1 MKKLLSLLTALL
13 MLLSFTST
21 SAESAMESTI
31 NLTLDSEAIGSMM
44 QLMGGMT
51 SEEELALVSAVLGM
65 VNQSSAIITA
75 GGTGVAFSLRLKDAE
90 AAEFLINASESGI
103 TLTSSM
109 FPGYALAVSPEL
121 LRELA
126 DTFGLE
132 LPALDMAKA
141 MELLIPYGEDIS
153 LALEKIMAEAKIEE
167 GTFTPD
173 GTATYTQ
180 CRTISLTTHTVLLP
194 ARGLVARLQQDKAL
208 LQMLEPFLKMAG
220 EGVNLEEQ
228 LASALSQLD
237 AMLAQEPAVLAE
249 LRLYTNT
256 SDSFLR
262 LESANLGDIA
272 FLLTLRTVAGQDGSS
287 SLMRLTAA
295 EGPVADW
302 DAATRDIRG
311 GLSTDGLVLDGTLD
325 TRTMADGA
333 QTNGS
338 LQILGGELNADLTLD
353 SFAPTDTSQATVT
366 KISLGLGGAAPLAV
380 LQFSTKPVSVAALAE
395 PEGKTTIAV
404 HAGMREKDFVPLITE
419 VIGIGLP
426 RMMIVMTEQMPE
438 VMNTLLTLALSKARE
453 SSIVPE
459 RSVLEPEAI
468 AVPETGVQV
477 QGATGAPESAV
488 PVQETAGPGKL
499 TVAQASFQVTPYSSY
514 YQGTVYARLV
524 NSGTAPVEFES
535 GTLEL
540 LDASGNVIGS
550 EEVYDCY
557 PEVLEP
563 GETGYLYKGISV
575 EAASE
580 PSYIEGY
587 NLTVNGREEIT
598 KDVIRLPSSGKYEE
612 IADDYWT
619 SYYLSAAVENES
631 DELLYDAGVV
641 FVLKDAAGNLLYI
654 TQGSMYGVGI
664 MPHAS
669 VSFRTSLYSDAL
681 DYFKANS
688 LVPATVDTIA
698 YTSTYR

>member
-13 MLLSFTST
+13 MLLSLTSIA
-21 SAESAMESTI
+21 AESAMESTI
-31 NLTLDSEAIGSMM
+31 NLTLDSESIGSMM
-44 QLMGGMT
+44 QLLGGMT
-51 SEEELALVSAVLGM
+51 SEEELAVVSAVLGLI
-65 VNQSSAIITA
+65 NQSSAVITA

-90 AAEFLINASESGI
+90 AADFLINASESGI
-103 TLTSSM
+103 TLTSSL
-109 FPGYALAVSPEL
+109 FPGYALAVGPEL
-121 LRELA
+121 LKELA

-132 LPALDMAKA
+132 LPALDTAKA
-141 MELLIPYGEDIS
+141 MELLIPYGQDIS
-153 LALEKIMAEAKIEE
+153 LAIEKIMAEAKIEE

-180 CRTISLTTHTVLLP
+180 CRTISLTTHIVLLP
-194 ARGLVARLQQDKAL
+194 ARGLLARLQQDQEL

-220 EGVNLEEQ
+220 EGANLAEQ
-228 LASALSQLD
+228 FTSAQSQMDAILS
-237 AMLAQEPAVLAE
+237 QEPAVLAE
-249 LRLYTNT
+249 LHLYTNT

-262 LESANLGDIA
+262 LESANLGDMA
-272 FLLTLRTVAGQDGSS
+272 FLLTLRMASGQNGSS
-287 SLMRLTAA
+287 SQMRLTAV

-311 GLSTDGLVLDGTLD
+311 GQSTDGLVLDGTLD
-325 TRTMADGA
+325 TRAMADGA

-338 LQILGGELNADLTLD
+338 LQILGSELNADLTLD
-353 SFAPTDTSQATVT
+353 SFAPTDPSQATVT
-366 KISLGLGGAAPLAV
+366 KIGLGLGGAAPLAV
-380 LQFSTKPVSVAALAE
+380 LQFSTKPVLSAALAE
-395 PEGKTTIAV
+395 PEGKTKIAV
-404 HAGMREKDFVPLITE
+404 HAGMSEKDLVPLVAE

-426 RMMIVMTEQMPE
+426 RIMIVMTEQMPE
-438 VMNTLLTLALSKARE
+438 VMNTLLTLALSNAKE

-459 RSVLEPEAI
+459 WSVLEPDAT
-468 AVPETGVQV
+468 AVPEIDAQALEVT
-477 QGATGAPESAV
+477 ESPDNTV
-488 PVQETAGPGKL
+488 PVQEAAGPGKL

-524 NSGTAPVEFES
+524 NSGTTPVEFES
-535 GTLEL
+535 GNLEL

-580 PSYIEGY
+580 PSYIAGY

-619 SYYLSAAVENES
+619 SYYLSVAIENES
-631 DELLYDAGVV
+631 DELLYDTSIV
-641 FVLKDAAGNLLYI
+641 FMLKDAAGNLLYI

-669 VSFRTSLYSDAL
+669 VSFRTSLYSDTL

-698 YTSTYR
+698 YTSTYK